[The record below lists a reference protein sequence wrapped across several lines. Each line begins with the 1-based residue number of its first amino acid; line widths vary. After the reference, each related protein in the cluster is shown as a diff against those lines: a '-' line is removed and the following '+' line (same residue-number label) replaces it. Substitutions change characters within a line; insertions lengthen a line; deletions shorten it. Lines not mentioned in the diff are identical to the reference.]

1 MKQNI
6 LFTCAGRRN
15 YLINYFKKE
24 LDGNGK
30 VIATDNH
37 LLTPALIDADIAV
50 RVPDIY
56 DKSYISTLKE
66 IIKIYRVTA
75 IISLNDL
82 ELPIL
87 SKYKTEL
94 EQEGAKVIIS
104 SEDVIAIGFDKWKTF
119 NFIKEIGLNTPKTYI
134 NLSNALIAIEKS
146 ELHFPL
152 VIKPRWGSG
161 SIGVEYPESIEE
173 LKLSY
178 KLQKIKLQKSTLS
191 KVSKKDI
198 EQSILIQERL
208 DGIEYGMDVVNNF
221 EGNYFGTFVREK
233 ISMRSGETD
242 QAVSIIDERFEYI
255 GNTIGD
261 KLKHIGIMDC
271 DVFQVEN
278 ELYILE
284 LNPRFGGGYPFSHEA
299 GANIVA
305 SYLGWLNGSSN
316 AEAIKHINYKQGII
330 FSKYD
335 RLLKISDQSQKANL
349 FVNKVKTASDIKTYQ
364 NFINKLQCDN
374 PFYKVRVIN
383 SFLKRENDIFHY
395 FVYTKN
401 DIPILIMPFYL
412 REIYINDELTSYF
425 DVCSPYGYSG
435 PFYNDTLQKE
445 CLSEFWSAVDEW
457 YTDNNIVSEFIRF
470 CLKENHHF
478 YSGKLIPT
486 LTNIKGCILEE
497 KLQWKGFKQK
507 VRNNYRKAI
516 KNNLKATIA
525 NKEKINEN
533 TILAF
538 FNIYTSTMK
547 RKNASKQYLYPLSY
561 FKRFIKENIDICVI
575 ALIYKENIAIS
586 TELILLSNDTMYSF
600 LGGTLEDY
608 FYARPNDFLKIE
620 VMKWARKHEIKHYVL
635 GGGINDNDNLY
646 KYKKSFFPLDKDI
659 IYYTGKKIINKNVY
673 DKLLNKKLKNI
684 KDAAKENSCNN
695 YFPEYRDYY

>member
-24 LDGNGK
+24 LDGNGNI
-30 VIATDNH
+30 IAADNH
-37 LLTPALIDADIAV
+37 LLAPALIDADITV
-50 RVPDIY
+50 RVPEIY
-56 DKSYISTLKE
+56 DESYIPTLKE
-66 IIKIYRVTA
+66 IVKTYRITA

-94 EQEGAKVIIS
+94 EQEGAKVIVS
-104 SEDVIAIGFDKWKTF
+104 SEEVIAIGFDKWKTF

-134 NLSNALIAIEKS
+134 NLNNAVKAIEKG

-161 SIGVEYPESIEE
+161 SVGIEYPESIEE

-178 KLQKIKLQKSTLS
+178 KLQKIKLQKSILN
-191 KVSKKDI
+191 KVSEEDI

-208 DGIEYGMDVVNNF
+208 NGIEYGMDVVNNF
-221 EGNYFGTFVREK
+221 EGNYYGTFVREK
-233 ISMRSGETD
+233 LSMRSGETD
-242 QAVSIIDERFEYI
+242 QAVSVIDERFEYI
-255 GNTIGD
+255 GNAIGN

-271 DVFQVEN
+271 DVFLVKN
-278 ELYILE
+278 ELYVLE

-305 SYLGWLNGSSN
+305 TYLGWLNGSSN
-316 AEAIKHINYKQGII
+316 AEVLKYNNYKQGAI

-335 RLLKISDQSQKANL
+335 SLLKISDQSQKANL
-349 FVNKVKTASDIKTYQ
+349 FVNKVKTESDIKAYHD
-364 NFINKLQCDN
+364 FINKLQCDN
-374 PFYKVRVIN
+374 PFYRVRVIN
-383 SFLKRENDIFHY
+383 SFLKHENDIFNY

-401 DIPILIMPFYL
+401 DIPIIIMPFYL
-412 REIYINDELTSYF
+412 RKIYINNELTSYF

-435 PFYNDTLQKE
+435 PFYNNTLQKE

-457 YTDNNIVSEFIRF
+457 YVNNNVVSEFIRF

-478 YSGKLIPT
+478 YSGKLVPT
-486 LTNIKGCILEE
+486 LTNVKGCILEE
-497 KLQWKGFKQK
+497 KLQWEGFKQK
-507 VRNNYRKAI
+507 VRNNYRKAL
-516 KNNLKATIA
+516 KNNLKVTIA
-525 NKEKINEN
+525 NEEKINEN
-533 TILAF
+533 IILTF

-547 RKNASKQYLYPLSY
+547 RKNAGKQYLYPLSY
-561 FKRFIKENIDICVI
+561 FKKFIKENSDKCVI
-575 ALIYKENIAIS
+575 VIIYKEDIAIS

-608 FYARPNDFLKIE
+608 FYVRPNDFLKIE
-620 VMKWARKHEIKHYVL
+620 VMKWARKHNIKYYVL
-635 GGGINDNDNLY
+635 GGGFNDNDNLY
-646 KYKKSFFPLDKDI
+646 KYKKSFFPYDKDVI
-659 IYYTGKKIINKNVY
+659 FYTGKKIINKTVY
-673 DKLLNKKLKNI
+673 AKLLNKKLENI
-684 KDAAKENSCNN
+684 TDVITENNYNN
-695 YFPEYRDYY
+695 YFPEYRDSD